1 MRQRILWTA
10 TLCLALAACGGGDGG
25 EAGSAAEETAS
36 PAAAGDPTTGETS
49 APAAPDEPSG
59 SVAATI
65 TIDGTTWEITEVL
78 DCTVGNEGAPGDRQF
93 VGTTADGKGRMDA
106 SHFDGEAFAGLNGV
120 SFELDADDGT
130 VATTTWASS
139 YAGPDGQ
146 FDITLRDDGAE
157 GVAEVGSVGPD
168 GEDGVVTATWSF
180 TC

>member
-1 MRQRILWTA
+1 MRQRILMTA
-10 TLCLALAACGGGDGG
+10 VLALSLAACGGDGGDGDTT
-25 EAGSAAEETAS
+25 AAETAS
-36 PAAAGDPTTGETS
+36 PAAAGEPTTDD
-49 APAAPDEPSG
+49 APEPAPPDEPAG

-65 TIDGTTWEITEVL
+65 TIDGTTWEVTEVL

-93 VGTTADGKGRMDA
+93 VGTTADGKGTMNA

-120 SFELDADDGT
+120 DFELDADDGT
-130 VATTTWASS
+130 VATTTWSSS

-157 GVAEVGSVGPD
+157 GVAEVGSVGPEGSD
-168 GEDGVVTATWSF
+168 GTATATWSF